1 MLPEYACCPPRYDYM
16 TWEERRKLQSERLKA
31 QVRYAYE
38 HAPFWRKKLDDAGVH
53 FEAIKGIDDLTK
65 IPFTTKQELQ
75 EDQEKNPPYG
85 SYLCVHP
92 SKLYQFFA
100 TSGTTGK
107 PLNRTMSRRDWD
119 LYTGRLAVYT
129 PLNPGEIV
137 VVLGPTDGLMG
148 PSAGAA
154 ARMLMGAMVVRLG
167 RYSTPEKIG
176 LIHRLKPTLVSSTG
190 SFLLYLA
197 DKAKEVAMDFSEM
210 KSVRIV
216 ESVGEPA
223 ATIPA
228 TRERIK
234 SAWGAARV
242 FDRYGSTEMCVL
254 GRSCEGSTQLHAWDD
269 YVIVEVVEI
278 GGDRVLAPGE
288 RGELVYTNIF
298 GDSQP
303 ILRYRSNDV
312 GTLAEFGPCP
322 GCGATCT
329 RIVHGVEG
337 RADDMI
343 WYKGINI
350 FPSAIENV
358 VRGFMELGNEYE
370 IVLDEKESTQ
380 TLTIRCEATSEV
392 SRATYG
398 KLAQQIASK
407 VQDAI
412 EGVHPTIDLLPEGT
426 LPKTEGKAKRIKDH
440 RKRTRGLE

>member
-1 MLPEYACCPPRYDYM
+1 MLPEYACCPPRFDYM
-16 TWEERRKLQSERLKA
+16 TLEERRALQGERLKA
-31 QVRYAYE
+31 QVRHVYE
-38 HAPFWRKKLDDAGVH
+38 NTSFYRKKLKNAGITPDD
-53 FEAIKGIDDLTK
+53 IKGLDDLGK

-75 EDQEKNPPYG
+75 DDQEKNPPYG
-85 SYLCVHP
+85 SYLAVHH

-107 PLNRTMSRRDWD
+107 PLNRAYSKRDWD
-119 LYTGRLAVYT
+119 LYTGRMAVYT
-129 PLNPGEIV
+129 PLNPGEVV

-148 PSAGAA
+148 PFAGAA

-167 RYSTPEKIG
+167 RYSTPEKIS
-176 LIHRLKPTLVSSTG
+176 LIHQLKPTLVSSTG

-197 DKAKEVAMDFSEM
+197 DKAKEIGMIFSEM
-210 KSVRIV
+210 NSVRIV

-234 SAWGAARV
+234 KAWGAKEV

-254 GRSCEGSTQLHAWDD
+254 GRSCQGSSQLHAWDD
-269 YVIVEVVEI
+269 YLIVEVVEI
-278 GGDRVLAPGE
+278 GGSRSLNAGE

-303 ILRYRSNDV
+303 ILRYRSNDI
-312 GTLAEFGPCP
+312 GRLAEFGSCP

-329 RIVHGVEG
+329 RIVNGVEG

-358 VRGFMELGNEYE
+358 VRSFMELGNEYE
-370 IVLDEKESTQ
+370 IILDEEGFTQ
-380 TLTIRCEATSEV
+380 TLTIRCEA
-392 SRATYG
+392 
-398 KLAQQIASK
+398 KLEFPKENYVELNNRVASK

-412 EGVHPTIDLLPEGT
+412 EGVNPKIEVLPEGT
-426 LPKTEGKAKRIKDH
+426 LPKTEGKAKRIRDR
-440 RKRTRGLE
+440 RKKTRGVA